1 MPSFR
6 YLVLTTLEVLLHG
19 SCLLAPYWI
28 SQVLSKSDSIITQV
42 PEAIDDANNITK
54 VGFAIHSFSIG
65 EREDIE
71 FSDEQE
77 DALGD
82 QHKAAKILYFVF
94 TSFMWLA
101 LIVPVLMGAVHRWG
115 PSKMDGRLVMSKMTR
130 SLARMTIPVIV
141 VSTILMAIPFVLLA
155 RSNLCGPNYME
166 LRFQHQEMSAESEN
180 DLDFIYDDLEGTIA
194 IVYEDIGASCELGRS
209 GAATAIG
216 LVVWPFLLLVQAFF
230 LNSKANKLGT
240 AFEKA
245 KTHAAAAAAPGI
257 EVNDKH
263 NEEEDDATVDESHER
278 DDHKRRKVPMLL
290 EASPEVLL
298 EASPNVFLL
307 LLAAFF

>member
-28 SQVLSKSDSIITQV
+28 SQVLSNSDSMITQV
-42 PEAIDDANNITK
+42 PETIDGANNITK

-65 EREDIE
+65 ESEDIE

-101 LIVPVLMGAVHRWG
+101 LIVPVLIGAVHRWG

-130 SLARMTIPVIV
+130 SLARVSIPVVV
-141 VSTILMAIPFVLLA
+141 VSTILMAVPFVLLT

-166 LRFQHQEMSAESEN
+166 LRFQDQEMSAESE
-180 DLDFIYDDLEGTIA
+180 DDSDYDCHDLEGTIA
-194 IVYEDIGASCELGRS
+194 IMHEGIGASCELDRS
-209 GAATAIG
+209 GVATAIG

-230 LNSKANKLGT
+230 LNSKANKLGA
-240 AFEKA
+240 AFENA
-245 KTHAAAAAAPGI
+245 KKHAAVTAPVI
-257 EVNDKH
+257 EVNDKN
-263 NEEEDDATVDESHER
+263 NEEKDDATVDESLER
-278 DDHKRRKVPMLL
+278 EDETL
-290 EASPEVLL
+290 
-298 EASPNVFLL
+298 
-307 LLAAFF
+307 